1 MPVAKATEK
10 YDHHRGSVPLLRR
23 RRPWRHGFFL
33 ALNFAVFVVG
43 SAGWRYL
50 SSGKWLAFTRDDYY
64 RDLVMPL
71 GETFLYPLDVLSH
84 PWMILVAGLILAAMI
99 FVPIIISVLY
109 SLPAAL
115 LFAAVVGV
123 LGHAPV
129 LAAML
134 AIGAVI
140 SARTPLRSDMPFL
153 AAVLGFIPPV
163 VYMYLF
169 GFSGSQSAELLPL
182 QRWVLAGPLLVAIL
196 AAIVAASIV
205 LVATKL
211 IRFSPGATFP
221 VLVMLIAAGV
231 AVFHA
236 KVGRDELEYAII
248 VEGIVPGDVLFQP
261 SSAGTI
267 SSDRLQENLVR
278 RQQECIN
285 ACERFRARY
294 GDSQR
299 IAEVLWIEAQ
309 ARSLHLDI
317 RAFETGTVRSSAGFP
332 SPAST
337 EAWRMLSENLP
348 GAPQAQLA
356 RWRLGELAL
365 RRQEIALGD
374 DLLNA
379 AAQRLQEHMKA
390 RGKVSTGASEMRV
403 FQPVSVLPSRD
414 YYDEALFRVRELIWL
429 IEENKILDDPAAAKA
444 LAAMLNENP
453 LALNYDERLGD
464 LVSIYEGTAMGDNLT
479 LDVAL
484 ATPDPYTQ
492 AEMLIYLAK
501 DEFTDAAVKA
511 NYQLGMLTMQTERA
525 RALPLIPNL
534 KKPADYFRIVI
545 AAPPNP
551 WQDLA
556 REHLARLPGSRG
568 EGS

>member
-1 MPVAKATEK
+1 MAVAKATDK
-10 YDHHRGSVPLLRR
+10 YDHHRGSQPLLRR

-33 ALNFAVFVVG
+33 ALNSVVFVVG
-43 SAGWRYL
+43 SAGWYYL

-64 RDLVMPL
+64 KDLVTPL

-109 SLPAAL
+109 NLPAAL

-129 LAAML
+129 MAAML
-134 AIGAVI
+134 GIGAVI
-140 SARTPLRSDMPFL
+140 SARTPFRSDMPFL
-153 AAVLGFIPPV
+153 AVVLGFIPTV

-182 QRWVLAGPLLVAIL
+182 QRWVVAGPLLASVL
-196 AAIVAASIV
+196 VAIVAASIV
-205 LVATKL
+205 LVVTKL

-221 VLVMLIAAGV
+221 ILVMLIVAAA
-231 AVFHA
+231 AVFHT
-236 KVGRDELEYAII
+236 KVGRDELEYAVIA
-248 VEGIVPGDVLFQP
+248 ERIVPGDVLFQP
-261 SSAGTI
+261 FSAAAI
-267 SSDRLQENLVR
+267 SSDRLQKDLVR
-278 RQQECIN
+278 RQQECID

-309 ARSLHLDI
+309 ARSLHLDV
-317 RAFETGTVRSSAGFP
+317 RAFETGTFRASAGFP
-332 SPAST
+332 SPASA
-337 EAWRMLSENLP
+337 EAWRMLSETLP

-379 AAQRLQEHMKA
+379 AARRLQEHMKA
-390 RGKVSTGASEMRV
+390 RAKVSTGASEMRV

-429 IEENKILDDPAAAKA
+429 IERNNVLNDSAAAEA
-444 LAAMLNENP
+444 LAAMLDENP
-453 LALNYDERLGD
+453 LALNYDERLGN
-464 LVSIYEGTAMGDNLT
+464 LVSVYEGTALGDNLI
-479 LDVAL
+479 LAVAL
-484 ATPDPYTQ
+484 ATPDPYAQ
-492 AEMLIYLAK
+492 AEMLIYLAE
-501 DEFTDAAVKA
+501 DERTDAAVKA

-556 REHLARLPGSRG
+556 GEHLARLTGSRAD
-568 EGS
+568 GS